1 MPSVYKLNCT
11 EDTHHQAW
19 FDKEKASN
27 NNQVN
32 MTHKLPQ
39 RAHRIMHQFNRI
51 IIVPFRWSGHGH
63 GAFIRFAQSQF
74 SLWSSHCVY
83 STNKMMS
90 ELFGNMS
97 QQCGWKQT
105 YHQKSI
111 AISAT
116 FRNMKCMPSIRPR
129 YWNFIL
135 RCIRFTVVLFTSL
148 VFFFLSVWFR
158 SISGWPIC
166 FVKVMCDVANKII
179 CNNWVLVRWVSMGGF
194 HCRSWYAIPMTLNTW
209 KLFCLFDLKMCGMQI
224 YASAH
229 VWPSGCVHVPVCM
242 HFRLCLK
249 VNFNFWLTD
258 LQWKRINFTAC
269 FILPYIY
276 LEHCFKKMFDPTL
289 SRFAV
294 ARHFTVSHLG

>member
-105 YHQKSI
+105 HHQKSI

-148 VFFFLSVWFR
+148 VFFFFLF
-158 SISGWPIC
+158 G
-166 FVKVMCDVANKII
+166 FVQF
-179 CNNWVLVRWVSMGGF
+179 LVGPF
-194 HCRSWYAIPMTLNTW
+194 
-209 KLFCLFDLKMCGMQI
+209 
-224 YASAH
+224 ASSKSCA
-229 VWPSGCVHVPVCM
+229 
-242 HFRLCLK
+242 
-249 VNFNFWLTD
+249 T
-258 LQWKRINFTAC
+258 
-269 FILPYIY
+269 
-276 LEHCFKKMFDPTL
+276 
-289 SRFAV
+289 
-294 ARHFTVSHLG
+294 